1 MLSPLQP
8 PSPSVLCKRQ
18 LPSRCHGTAVMPHGT
33 AVMPHG
39 TAEMPHGTAEMPHG
53 NGAAWCKHSPIP
65 GPHGTPPCP
74 HTTLCVTGEHQL
86 SHFCSLPCWV
96 LLYVFLF
103 SPDKTSEADCSLCQ

>member
-8 PSPSVLCKRQ
+8 PLSPSVLCRRQ
-18 LPSRCHGTAVMPHGT
+18 LPSRCHGTAV
-33 AVMPHG
+33 
-39 TAEMPHGTAEMPHG
+39 MPHG

-65 GPHGTPPCP
+65 GPHGTAPCP

-103 SPDKTSEADCSLCQ
+103 SPDKTLRSGLLPVSITRLQQGCAHSIGPSLLDQ